1 MAKLRFRCP
10 HCSRKIE
17 ADVRGAGLEVP
28 CPECHRN
35 IEIPT
40 QEEAHR
46 RAERQKMDTQ
56 PIAALPTMRISLS
69 GRKRIP
75 RYRLVLGVL
84 ILGCT
89 LYLLRVLFPGIIPLQ
104 MRGKPSLITV
114 SGNVER
120 LVVATQKVAGA
131 SSPAVESPYEV
142 TDPAVDAE
150 ETVPDRP

>member
-17 ADVRGAGLEVP
+17 VDARGVGLEVP

-40 QEEAHR
+40 QEEAQR
-46 RAERQKMDTQ
+46 LAERQKMDTQ

-84 ILGCT
+84 FFIC
-89 LYLLRVLFPGIIPLQ
+89 LLCLFIVLVPGIRSRIA
-104 MRGKPSLITV
+104 GKPGLNTA

-120 LVVATQKVAGA
+120 LVVVTQKVAGA
-131 SSPAVESPYEV
+131 ASPSAESQYEV
-142 TDPAVDAE
+142 TDPSVDAMGTE
-150 ETVPDRP
+150 PDRP

>member
-17 ADVRGAGLEVP
+17 VDERGAGLEVP

-40 QEEAHR
+40 QEEAQR
-46 RAERQKMDTQ
+46 LAERQKMDTQ

-69 GRKRIP
+69 GRKRMP
-75 RYRLVLGVL
+75 RYSVLLGVL
-84 ILGCT
+84 ILVCVLG
-89 LYLLRVLFPGIIPLQ
+89 LLRVFFPRIIPS
-104 MRGKPSLITV
+104 RVGEKPGLGTV

-120 LVVATQKVAGA
+120 AVVVTQKVGGA
-131 SSPAVESPYEV
+131 STPAAESQYEV
-142 TDPAVDAE
+142 TDPAADAVKT
-150 ETVPDRP
+150 ETDRR

>member
-17 ADVRGAGLEVP
+17 VDERGVGLEVP

-40 QEEAHR
+40 QEEAR
-46 RAERQKMDTQ
+46 RLAERQKMDTQ

-75 RYRLVLGVL
+75 RYHVALGVL
-84 ILGCT
+84 ILVCM
-89 LYLLRVLFPGIIPLQ
+89 LVLLRVLFPGIIPL
-104 MRGKPSLITV
+104 RVREKPGLSTV

-120 LVVATQKVAGA
+120 LVAVTQKVAGT
-131 SSPAVESPYEV
+131 SSSAAESQYEV
-142 TDPAVDAE
+142 TDPAANAVKTE
-150 ETVPDRP
+150 PDRP